1 MSVATEIE
9 LKVRAGLVVEHLGL
23 ENESHMHNVAPG
35 SETHFRL
42 VVVSPDFEGVI
53 LVRRHQRIYALLD
66 EELKAGVH
74 ALALHTFTPE
84 EWRARQGDAA
94 ASPKCLGGNG
104 K

>member
-42 VVVSPDFEGVI
+42 VVVSPDFEAVSYTH
-53 LVRRHQRIYALLD
+53 LTLPTIYS
-66 EELKAGVH
+66 V
-74 ALALHTFTPE
+74 
-84 EWRARQGDAA
+84 
-94 ASPKCLGGNG
+94 
-104 K
+104 

>member
-1 MSVATEIE
+1 MSVASKIE
-9 LKVRAGLVVEHLGL
+9 LKVRSGLVVEHLEL

-42 VVVSPDFEGVI
+42 VVVSPDFTGLL
-53 LVRRHQRIYALLD
+53 LVRRHQRVYALVD

-74 ALALHTFTPE
+74 ALALHTFTPG
-84 EWRARQGDAA
+84 EWLARQGEAA
-94 ASPKCLGGNG
+94 TSPTCLGGNG